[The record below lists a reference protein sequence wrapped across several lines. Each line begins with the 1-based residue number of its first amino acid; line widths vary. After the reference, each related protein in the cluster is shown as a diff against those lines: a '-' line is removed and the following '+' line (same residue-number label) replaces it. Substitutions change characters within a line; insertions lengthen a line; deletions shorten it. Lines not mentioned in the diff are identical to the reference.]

1 MVFLELR
8 RDSRVT
14 TGNSGCLLCWPRQ
27 VQSSIRVA
35 KESWGL
41 LSSDCRAN
49 RPHLG
54 LCPEAN
60 VPLQGRQ
67 GSRGCIP
74 DAPGE
79 TGIHLEW
86 KQRTPLCSRVA
97 TGISWSSLGGLKGVK
112 PPEAFGERSRDWSL
126 GHAGDEGPHLSMTG
140 EISGLFSSGGPS
152 VRFLTRYDGEVSEP
166 LVGRQ
171 GSRVSMRVARGSA
184 SLLPSHGRGIWPR
197 DVLKKVSRGLSR
209 VEAGNPGFPRLVQ
222 VTSGGFSW
230 WL

>member
-1 MVFLELR
+1 M
-8 RDSRVT
+8 
-14 TGNSGCLLCWPRQ
+14 CWPRQ

-60 VPLQGRQ
+60 VPPQGRQ

-79 TGIHLEW
+79 TGIRLEW
-86 KQRTPLCSRVA
+86 KQRTPLCSRIA

-126 GHAGDEGPHLSMTG
+126 GHTGDEGPQVAMTDCDW
-140 EISGLFSSGGPS
+140 SSDVCSSDLRRGIQAASCVGPGKS
-152 VRFLTRYDGEVSEP
+152 NLPFELRRKAGDC
-166 LVGRQ
+166 
-171 GSRVSMRVARGSA
+171 SRVT
-184 SLLPSHGRGIWPR
+184 
-197 DVLKKVSRGLSR
+197 
-209 VEAGNPGFPRLVQ
+209 AGPIDLI
-222 VTSGGFSW
+222 
-230 WL
+230 

>member
-86 KQRTPLCSRVA
+86 KQRTPLCSRIA

-126 GHAGDEGPHLSMTG
+126 GHAGDEGPHLG
-140 EISGLFSSGGPS
+140 VDGGVSGWFSSGGPW
-152 VRFLTRYDGEVSEP
+152 VRFLTRYDG
-166 LVGRQ
+166 
-171 GSRVSMRVARGSA
+171 RG
-184 SLLPSHGRGIWPR
+184 
-197 DVLKKVSRGLSR
+197 
-209 VEAGNPGFPRLVQ
+209 Q
-222 VTSGGFSW
+222 
-230 WL
+230 